1 MRCSRCTDECIS
13 ALPPDTPRNFPLDGR
28 PWISIRCPS
37 AALNFDWTSGH
48 WLNKSASTPYMMNI
62 IWVCANLQEITS
74 MLIDKDK
81 GITLGSTYTFLN
93 LSRLSRTSEHPGET
107 KPRIDSAVATFMPK
121 TGLHLHPG
129 ETKPRIDSAIATFMP
144 KNGAPPSLEHGS
156 RHEYAMRYRIVSK
169 HL

>member
-48 WLNKSASTPYMMNI
+48 SLNKSASTPYMMNI
-62 IWVCANLQEITS
+62 IWVCANLQERTS
-74 MLIDKDK
+74 MLIDQDK
-81 GITLGSTYTFLN
+81 GITLVSTYTFLN
-93 LSRLSRTSEHPGET
+93 SNRVSRTSEHPGET
-107 KPRIDSAVATFMPK
+107 KPRIDSAV
-121 TGLHLHPG
+121 
-129 ETKPRIDSAIATFMP
+129 ATFMP

-156 RHEYAMRYRIVSK
+156 RHEYAMRYRIVSNN
-169 HL
+169 LQINQNERRSCTDS